1 MERHNIEDGN
11 IKLPFKAF
19 NRKPQKSN
27 KIDLTDLNG
36 EIYKEDQILFL
47 SMIFFFFNFEQF

>member
-27 KIDLTDLNG
+27 KIDLTDLNR

-47 SMIFFFFNFEQF
+47 SMIFFNFEQF